1 MSVTAT
7 RFSNSWFEDVHAA
20 DKPYLVGKNAIVD
33 DVTVA
38 DTGWYGSGSASNQT
52 DSSVVTNAQ
61 RRLYDGFGNL
71 SVGTTYSAGVY
82 TLRLVSGSNLV
93 FDTSTVI
100 GHNFADLTR
109 NNPSVPIT
117 ATLYAYDGG
126 GGSVVKI
133 GDSIDITNS
142 DRLTWTHLYDASGK
156 QSYPQVV
163 TVVPDPYSRVYVA
176 LSGVS
181 SSSTIKPS
189 VGEFWIGS
197 RQALKHAPNL
207 PYDDKAESGLVSD
220 FQAQSG
226 LTERY
231 VRHRGRASRIIAKS
245 ITDSTEL
252 TQIET
257 AFDNSQDFTKP
268 VLWVED
274 PSSDPTAYIMLPE
287 SPTLSVPLQG
297 PVERVFGVNLDELP
311 PYRSSEG

>member
-1 MSVTAT
+1 MSIDAT

-20 DKPYLVGKNAIVD
+20 DKPYLVGKNVIAGQVNQSE
-33 DVTVA
+33 
-38 DTGWYGSGSASNQT
+38 TGWYLTTGSNQT

-71 SVGTTYSAGVY
+71 SVGTTAASSTYQ
-82 TLRLVSGSNLV
+82 LRLESTSAITL
-93 FDTSTVI
+93 DTLQ
-100 GHNFADLTR
+100 A
-109 NNPSVPIT
+109 
-117 ATLYAYDGG
+117 ALYAYDGTTTTQ
-126 GGSVVKI
+126 I
-133 GDSIDITNS
+133 GDTINVTG
-142 DRLTWTHLYDASGK
+142 DRLTWTHLYDAAGK
-156 QSYPQVV
+156 QSYPETV
-163 TVVPDPYSRVYVA
+163 TITPVSTIARVYVSLTNVNPGSA
-176 LSGVS
+176 
-181 SSSTIKPS
+181 IKPS
-189 VGEFWIGS
+189 AGEVWIGS

-257 AFDNSQDFTKP
+257 AFDDSEDFTKP

>member
-1 MSVTAT
+1 MSIDAT

-20 DKPYLVGKNAIVD
+20 DKPYLVGKNVIAGQVNQSES
-33 DVTVA
+33 
-38 DTGWYGSGSASNQT
+38 GWYLTTGSNQT

-71 SVGTTYSAGVY
+71 SVGTTAAGSTY
-82 TLRLVSGSNLV
+82 QLRLESTSAITL
-93 FDTSTVI
+93 DTATVI
-100 GHNFADLTR
+100 GHNFADLT
-109 NNPSVPIT
+109 VVGT
-117 ATLYAYDGG
+117 LQATLYAYDGTTTTQ
-126 GGSVVKI
+126 I
-133 GDSIDITNS
+133 GDTINVTG
-142 DRLTWTHLYDASGK
+142 DRLTWTHLYDAAGK
-156 QSYPQVV
+156 QSYPETV
-163 TVVPDPYSRVYVA
+163 TITPVSTIARVYVSLTNVNPGSA
-176 LSGVS
+176 
-181 SSSTIKPS
+181 IKPS
-189 VGEFWIGS
+189 AGEFWIGS

-257 AFDNSQDFTKP
+257 AFDNSEDFTKP